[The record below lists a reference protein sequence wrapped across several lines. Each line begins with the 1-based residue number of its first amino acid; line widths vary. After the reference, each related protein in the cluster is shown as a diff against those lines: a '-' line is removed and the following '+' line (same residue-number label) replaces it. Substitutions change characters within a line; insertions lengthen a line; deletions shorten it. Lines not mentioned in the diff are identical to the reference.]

1 MKRQL
6 MALGALIVICSS
18 ACGPAAVPAATTSP
32 LQKPVEALEDSAED
46 TAMEVETNEGVESLE
61 DLAVSLCLREL
72 AGQLQVAEEQ
82 IQVVSVEPM
91 NWPDASLGCP
101 EPGKMYAQ
109 VIVPGFRV
117 LLEAGD
123 AGYLYHTDGQRAI
136 SCQEP

>member
-1 MKRQL
+1 MKWR
-6 MALGALIVICSS
+6 LIAVGTLVAICLS
-18 ACGPAAVPAATTSP
+18 ACGPAADPATTVSP
-32 LQKPVEALEDSAED
+32 LQEPAGLGED
-46 TAMEVETNEGVESLE
+46 TEMEAQNNEVVETLE
-61 DLAVSLCLREL
+61 DLAVNLCLREL

-82 IQVVSVEPM
+82 IRVVNVEPE

-123 AGYLYHTDGQRAI
+123 TQHLYHTDGRRAI
-136 SCQEP
+136 SCREP